1 MPLSPPPPPVIAPRQ
16 MTLLRI
22 AAAMAWADG
31 NLAEEEVEVM
41 LSKLSAVFAKND
53 AHREVLQKDLREYL
67 VQNIPLEELVPQ
79 VTAPAEQELVLRL
92 GYEVIASSALSP
104 SESMVNEEESKAYSK
119 LVELL
124 GLPESEVKRIE
135 AEVRDQNKTEED
147 IVGAL
152 VSALSGFAGEQL
164 PSPDNS

>member
-1 MPLSPPPPPVIAPRQ
+1 MSMPLSPPPPPAIAPRQ

-41 LSKLSAVFAKND
+41 LKKLSAVFAKD
-53 AHREVLQKDLREYL
+53 DTHRLTLQKDLREYL

-79 VTAPAEQELVLRL
+79 VTDPADQELVLRL

-104 SESMVNEEESKAYSK
+104 NESMVNEEESKAYSK
-119 LVELL
+119 LVVLL
-124 GLPESEVKRIE
+124 GLPDADVERIE
-135 AEVRDQNKTEED
+135 AQVRDQSNTEED
-147 IVGAL
+147 IVGAI
-152 VSALSGFAGEQL
+152 VTALSGFASGG
-164 PSPDNS
+164 STSK